1 VQTVGMKTSWMDKKN
16 LAVGAVSGRR
26 LFGKSNR
33 ALLFRVSDTIN
44 QLSILCTEA
53 NITSSDLYLHSTLE
67 LRETEIHPADSNN
80 PHS

>member
-33 ALLFRVSDTIN
+33 ALLFRVLDTIN
-44 QLSILCTEA
+44 QLSILCTR
-53 NITSSDLYLHSTLE
+53 TCT
-67 LRETEIHPADSNN
+67 P
-80 PHS
+80 PHIKDPLGRSEYY